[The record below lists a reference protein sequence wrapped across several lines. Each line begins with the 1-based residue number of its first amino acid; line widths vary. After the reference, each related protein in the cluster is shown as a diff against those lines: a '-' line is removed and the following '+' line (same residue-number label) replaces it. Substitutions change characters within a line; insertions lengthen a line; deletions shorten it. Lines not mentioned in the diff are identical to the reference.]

1 MVGRYP
7 GWVWLALALID
18 RIFSVEELP
27 WQAHALAPLAVVRV
41 VTVNL
46 YETDPWRG
54 IHFRFITVAIVIA
67 CLYSIARWIR
77 LPQSLGDIDVRHAYT
92 WVASGLTAWLM
103 WAELQPVGLAV
114 AWAVFGLILFEIAQW
129 KNQVHLRW
137 QAFLALAGAFARI
150 FFVNLTAEP
159 AAGERINPRVYSI
172 VPLALIYFY
181 VWSWLRPAK
190 AAPAAEHWNPADLI
204 AHFGAACIAALLY
217 FEIAP
222 AWIIVA

>member
-18 RIFSVEELP
+18 RIFPVEELP

-159 AAGERINPRVYSI
+159 AAGEHITPAFTASFRWRSSISTSGAGCDRQRRRRPRNTGT
-172 VPLALIYFY
+172 
-181 VWSWLRPAK
+181 RPTSSPTSEP
-190 AAPAAEHWNPADLI
+190 PA
-204 AHFGAACIAALLY
+204 
-217 FEIAP
+217 
-222 AWIIVA
+222 